1 MTQQEWLRDWFHN
14 HLLAGEY
21 EDGQPDVFS
30 RAFVAAYPSSPQGLA
45 TKALADEL
53 RACQQRLQSLL
64 PHLQY
69 QTVQTLWTNERLA
82 VIEAILEVARKAGL
96 TP

>member
-1 MTQQEWLRDWFHN
+1 MTQQEWLEKQLKPYADWVPTEKM
-14 HLLAGEY
+14 AQEII
-21 EDGQPDVFS
+21 
-30 RAFVAAYPSSPQGLA
+30 AAYPSSPQGLA